1 MICRAWLRR
10 APPRGSRSVRYQ
22 TDSGT
27 GGSPGTTS
35 MPPTG
40 APPVTGDRLSP
51 VGLADCWLVSDMG
64 GWLPCRADP
73 VHINQLPAEWLDHRT
88 GQAASGQQQP
98 NSATCADGGIT
109 QQRRRLHRT
118 ATQGW
123 LNSARGSAVG

>member
-1 MICRAWLRR
+1 MICRAWS
-10 APPRGSRSVRYQ
+10 PRPSPGSARYQ

-40 APPVTGDRLSP
+40 APPVAGDRSSP
-51 VGLADCWLVSDMG
+51 VGLAGCWLVSDMG

-73 VHINQLPAEWLDHRT
+73 VHINQLPAEWLDHRP

-109 QQRRRLHRT
+109 QQDRKSTRL
-118 ATQGW
+118 
-123 LNSARGSAVG
+123 